1 MINVN
6 NVLKRS
12 SNFQLGISIKDSIDL
27 KFIFESS
34 GMHYIELYVPVVQ
47 IKYLQDNL
55 KFFLDVFNLE
65 EDKLRTLI
73 NCESYIVVNPK
84 ENNEFKK
91 GDVIKKST
99 YINLINESGIGVVD
113 ALSGGEAIK
122 YLIDECATDE
132 NRRFLN
138 FLLMDILPIY
148 YVSPKYPNV
157 NLLEYYDAIT
167 VCNQRIPKLIEKK
180 APELILIH
188 EKMMLQKKF
197 NELINVLLDIRF
209 I

>member
-6 NVLKRS
+6 NVLRRS
-12 SNFQLGISIKDSIDL
+12 SNFQLGISIKDTSDL

-55 KFFLDVFNLE
+55 NLFLDTFNLE
-65 EDKLRTLI
+65 EKKLKALI
-73 NCESYIVVNPK
+73 NCEAYIVVNPK
-84 ENNEFKK
+84 ENTEFKK

-99 YINLINESGIGVVD
+99 YINLINESGIGVID

-122 YLIDECATDE
+122 YLIDEYATDE

-138 FLLMDILPIY
+138 FLLMDRLPIY
-148 YVSPKYPNV
+148 YVSPKYPDI
-157 NLLEYYDAIT
+157 NLLEYYNSIT
-167 VCNQRIPKLIEKK
+167 VCNRRIPKLIEKK

-188 EKMMLQKKF
+188 EKMVLQKNF
-197 NELINVLLDIRF
+197 NELISVLLDI
-209 I
+209 